1 MHQTMTQMLLRRLLH
16 NFYVY
21 DLLRS
26 VESEEIKDIR
36 RMCGEGGFNL
46 NKFICTG
53 KKFSNL
59 FLNAI
64 KRDVL
69 LVLSFLINYEL
80 NFIHNTYV
88 HS

>member
-46 NKFICTG
+46 NKFVCTG

-64 KRDVL
+64 KRVGYKMQTLMDVYQCKGYGE
-69 LVLSFLINYEL
+69 SIG
-80 NFIHNTYV
+80 T
-88 HS
+88 

>member
-1 MHQTMTQMLLRRLLH
+1 MHQTMTQMLLRQLLH

-46 NKFICTG
+46 NKFVCTG

-64 KRDVL
+64 KRVGYKMQTLMDVYQCKWYGE
-69 LVLSFLINYEL
+69 SIG
-80 NFIHNTYV
+80 T
-88 HS
+88 